1 MSVIDS
7 YVSLVHLERKK
18 GGLRNK
24 KNIKLIQKVLLDNH
38 PRQSQALNESISVT
52 SLPKNINIT
61 LVHLVIRVGN
71 TGDED
76 GEADH
81 DQCRADFADHTAP
94 AAAPTC

>member
-1 MSVIDS
+1 M
-7 YVSLVHLERKK
+7 
-18 GGLRNK
+18 
-24 KNIKLIQKVLLDNH
+24 IQKAFLHIH
-38 PRQSQALNESISVT
+38 PWQSRALNKSISPT
-52 SLPKNINIT
+52 SMPKNINII

-71 TGDED
+71 AGDED